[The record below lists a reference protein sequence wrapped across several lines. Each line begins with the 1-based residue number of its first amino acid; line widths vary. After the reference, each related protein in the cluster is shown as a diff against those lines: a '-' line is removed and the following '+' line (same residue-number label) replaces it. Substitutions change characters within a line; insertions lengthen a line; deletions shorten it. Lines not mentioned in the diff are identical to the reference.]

1 MSVELTSVWHRYG
14 RDRWLLQDIS
24 IVFPSGSSTAI
35 MGPSG
40 SGKTTLLSII
50 GGLQHPTRGS
60 VGVTTR
66 GDQPAIAWI
75 HQGANL
81 LSRRSVKDNV
91 QLGCYALAAP
101 VVELEGRIRGNLETV
116 GLVGF
121 GHRRADTLSGGEMQR
136 VCIARALVGEP
147 DLILADEPT
156 GNLDASTSGARR
168 QPAGSLCPPEF
179 RVDHRYARL

>member
-14 RDRWLLQDIS
+14 RDRWSLQDIS

-66 GDQPAIAWI
+66 GDQPTIAYI

-81 LSRRSVKDNV
+81 LSRRSVKDMCN
-91 QLGCYALAAP
+91 
-101 VVELEGRIRGNLETV
+101 
-116 GLVGF
+116 F
-121 GHRRADTLSGGEMQR
+121 GAMR
-136 VCIARALVGEP
+136 
-147 DLILADEPT
+147 
-156 GNLDASTSGARR
+156 
-168 QPAGSLCPPEF
+168 SLLP
-179 RVDHRYARL
+179 